1 MRPRTVG
8 EKQPYL
14 LGYSAAISVF
24 SPCATAFQLCKVYSK
39 AVPLPRLAA
48 LSAQIFPHQTCLKLL
63 QMNLATPVKESCNPW
78 AAFFVV
84 GVLQGGVYGQSNV
97 HFATKLKLS
106 STASLKGS
114 TVNAL

>member
-1 MRPRTVG
+1 MMRPRTVG

-63 QMNLATPVKESCNPW
+63 QMGVPVPAVRWFRAYLSHRRARGTPPGRSP
-78 AAFFVV
+78 
-84 GVLQGGVYGQSNV
+84 GRSGR
-97 HFATKLKLS
+97 S
-106 STASLKGS
+106 SGRGS
-114 TVNAL
+114 AGTWCPYPSARR